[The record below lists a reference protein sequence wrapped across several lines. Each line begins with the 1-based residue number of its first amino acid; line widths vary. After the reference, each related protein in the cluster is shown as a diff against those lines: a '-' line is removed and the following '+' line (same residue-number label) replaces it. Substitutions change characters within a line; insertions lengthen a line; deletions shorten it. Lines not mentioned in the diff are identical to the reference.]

1 MKWEEKVK
9 TVCLQP
15 DGTRLQTEL
24 KAIEI
29 IREPN
34 RNLTESV
41 LKSLCIAVD
50 QLVTIQEEQNKRLI
64 MLVNQATKV
73 NLQPKKKSNARPVA
87 QP

>member
-50 QLVTIQEEQNKRLI
+50 QLVTIQEEQNKRI
-64 MLVNQATKV
+64 IDLVNQTKKV
-73 NLQPKKKSNARPVA
+73 TFQPRKKSNARPVA

>member
-73 NLQPKKKSNARPVA
+73 NLQPKKKANARSIA